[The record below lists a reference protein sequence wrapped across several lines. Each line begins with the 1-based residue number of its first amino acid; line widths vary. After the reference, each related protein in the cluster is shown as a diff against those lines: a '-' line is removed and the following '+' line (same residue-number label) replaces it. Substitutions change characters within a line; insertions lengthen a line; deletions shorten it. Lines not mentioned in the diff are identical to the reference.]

1 MLSSKLKSWVESHL
15 TRKNKSSDHHRRA
28 GLSNSSGALGGSS
41 VSKEADRI
49 THPAASLVNLVP
61 AVPLCSSSGRSN
73 AGVVIRLQNDFAA
86 AAAASGQSGLQ
97 RHHPSWTQS
106 PVMLAWNT
114 KLARA
119 QQHQPRS
126 LYDPPLSPTPPP
138 SASSTIQQ
146 VSCVRTRSFYSF
158 RDRLIS
164 IPAPSLVR
172 TVSCIID

>member
-1 MLSSKLKSWVESHL
+1 M
-15 TRKNKSSDHHRRA
+15 
-28 GLSNSSGALGGSS
+28 
-41 VSKEADRI
+41 SKEADRI

-86 AAAASGQSGLQ
+86 AAAAASSGQSGQ

-114 KLARA
+114 KLARV
-119 QQHQPRS
+119 QQQPRT
-126 LYDPPLSPTPPP
+126 LFDPPLSPTPPP

-146 VSCVRTRSFYSF
+146 VSCVHSRS
-158 RDRLIS
+158 
-164 IPAPSLVR
+164 
-172 TVSCIID
+172 